1 MEVLQVLK
9 FSLKRDQLN
18 VNEWFPNAS
27 EKDMIPDNLTP
38 DYTTG
43 QPITPGLLTELADA
57 VGGSNI
63 QNILDRIIAATKP
76 KEVDNHVVIPCWY
89 TTFCVNHPLHL
100 AQSFISFV

>member
-1 MEVLQVLK
+1 MYIYIHLSPGSQTFWQMLK

-18 VNEWFPNAS
+18 DNEWFPNTS

-43 QPITPGLLTELADA
+43 QPITPDLLTELADA

-63 QNILDRIIAATKP
+63 QNILDRVIAATKP
-76 KEVDNHVVIPCWY
+76 EEVDNKVV
-89 TTFCVNHPLHL
+89 LG
-100 AQSFISFV
+100 